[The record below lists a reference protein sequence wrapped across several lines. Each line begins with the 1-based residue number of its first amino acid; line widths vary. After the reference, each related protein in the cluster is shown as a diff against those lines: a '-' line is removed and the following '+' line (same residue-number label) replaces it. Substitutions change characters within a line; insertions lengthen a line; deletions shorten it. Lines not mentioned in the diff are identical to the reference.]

1 MRKETKFEPVFIL
14 LSLLLGY
21 FFSFF
26 KISIVTN
33 FDLEETLVSILLF
46 FIFLEID
53 WSDLK
58 LEFKNKKFR
67 NSTLIINFIWTPVF
81 AFLLGKLFLSNDI
94 DLQIAL
100 ILILV
105 MPCTDW
111 YLIFTEMTGGNLDLS
126 TSILPFNLILQ
137 LLLLPFYLY
146 FFFGNQGY
154 FIDLGLT
161 IDTIIELLIPLVLAF
176 IVRFILVKVLDN
188 EHIIHKA
195 SDKIEFLL
203 ICIIAFVLFLT
214 EGQDITS
221 SFKQYKLFFFVLVV
235 YYLVN
240 FTLSFN
246 LGKKL
251 NFDDSDIISLVFA
264 TTSKNTPLS
273 LTLAGI
279 LFPEH
284 KIISLVLI
292 LGPLTE
298 LPFSLLESAVLK
310 KLLPVTRKE

>member
-1 MRKETKFEPVFIL
+1 MRKDTKLEPLFIL

-26 KISIVTN
+26 KFSFSINV
-33 FDLEETLVSILLF
+33 DIEEILVSVLLF

-58 LEFKNKKFR
+58 LEFKNKRFR
-67 NSTLIINFIWTPVF
+67 NSALIINFIWTPVF
-81 AFLLGKLFLSNDI
+81 AFLLGKLFLSNSV

-100 ILILV
+100 MLILV

-111 YLIFTEMTGGNLDLS
+111 YLVFTEMTGGNLDLS
-126 TSILPFNLILQ
+126 TSILPYNLILQ
-137 LLLLPFYLY
+137 LLLLPVYLY
-146 FFFGNQGY
+146 AFFGNQGY
-154 FIDLGLT
+154 FIDIGLT
-161 IDTIIELLIPLVLAF
+161 ISTIFELLVPLVLALV
-176 IVRFILVKVLDN
+176 VRFILVKVLDN
-188 EHIIHKA
+188 EHIIHIA
-195 SDKIEFLL
+195 SDKVEVIL
-203 ICIIAFVLFLT
+203 ICIIAFVLFMN

-221 SFKQYKLFFFVLVV
+221 SFKQYPVFFSVLII
-235 YYLVN
+235 YYVVN
-240 FTLSFN
+240 FTLSLN
-246 LGKKL
+246 LGKSL
-251 NFDDSDIISLVFA
+251 DFDNADTISLVFT

-298 LPFSLLESAVLK
+298 LPFSLIESFVLK